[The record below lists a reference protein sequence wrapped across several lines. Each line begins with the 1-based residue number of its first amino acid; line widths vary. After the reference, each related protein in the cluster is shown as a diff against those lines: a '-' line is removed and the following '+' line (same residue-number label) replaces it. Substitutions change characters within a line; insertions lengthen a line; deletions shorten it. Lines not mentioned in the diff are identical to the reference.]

1 MKKKRK
7 ETNDEIFSAFLIK
20 EQELAY
26 IEKKHGQ
33 AAVMEMGRLF
43 REREAQATWITR
55 ICDFFHDQV
64 ESYQLTRLK
73 NKSEKE
79 IRKLKDE
86 DKSNKDMEHLIYKN
100 NDFNI
105 HIFLKRKLVTRHL
118 IADCGGVDIPAIE
131 YNVFLRIE
139 YAPAEIWTKEHYE
152 ETFYSYEQA
161 YSYFEQLKRDNKGKP
176 ALTILNCLTEKI
188 DNHCKILNQRIKQ
201 YNSI

>member
-1 MKKKRK
+1 MKKKNK
-7 ETNDEIFSAFLIK
+7 ENNDEIFSAFLIK

-33 AAVMEMGRLF
+33 AAIMQMGRLF
-43 REREAQATWITR
+43 KERESQATIFTK

-64 ESYQLTRLK
+64 ESYQLTKLK
-73 NKSEKE
+73 NKSERK
-79 IRKLKDE
+79 IRKLKDDE
-86 DKSNKDMEHLIYKN
+86 KSNKDMEHLIYKN
-100 NDFNI
+100 HDFKV
-105 HIFLKRKLVTRHL
+105 HIFLKRKLITRHL

-131 YNVFLRIE
+131 YRVFLRIE

-161 YSYFEQLKRDNKGKP
+161 YNYFEELKLSNKGKP
-176 ALTILNCLTEKI
+176 ALTILNNLTEKI